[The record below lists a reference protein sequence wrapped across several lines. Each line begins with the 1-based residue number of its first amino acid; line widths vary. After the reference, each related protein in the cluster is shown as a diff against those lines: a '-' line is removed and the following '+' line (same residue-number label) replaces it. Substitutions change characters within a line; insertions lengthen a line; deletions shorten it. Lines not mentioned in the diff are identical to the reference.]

1 MHEYYSKTDASVYTI
16 ATGMFKNLA
25 FFYYKINR
33 FLLVLDPRL
42 KLEYMHDQE
51 WEEELIETA
60 KSQVRFRFEVIIDE
74 YTI

>member
-1 MHEYYSKTDASVYTI
+1 
-16 ATGMFKNLA
+16 MFKNLA

>member
-1 MHEYYSKTDASVYTI
+1 LHEYYSKTDASVYTI

-33 FLLVLDPRL
+33 FFLVLDSRL
-42 KLEYMHDQE
+42 KLEYMLDLE
-51 WEEELIETA
+51 WEEELIETSN
-60 KSQVRFRFEVIIDE
+60 SQVRFIFEFIIDE